1 MWSTEVNPTS
11 LLIAYVTTAIAG
23 KDMVN
28 VKTKGSA
35 THKAAWIIL
44 IGEKALTSH

>member
-1 MWSTEVNPTS
+1 MWATKINPAS
-11 LLIAYVTTAIAG
+11 LLIAHITTAIAG

-35 THKAAWIIL
+35 THKAAWITL